1 MNTNFFCV
9 DVWICKTLLYIF
21 YVNNDKQTHNDM
33 TTILSTSGKKAVKIS
48 QDASGM
54 FRAAHVQLSIVFG
67 EPIEDLIELKSYKTQ
82 KAAEKFAAQVLS

>member
-1 MNTNFFCV
+1 M
-9 DVWICKTLLYIF
+9 LYIC

-33 TTILSTSGKKAVKIS
+33 TTILSTSGKKAVKIT

-54 FRAAHVQLSIVFG
+54 FRAAHVSISNTG
-67 EPIEDLIELKSYKTQ
+67 LGTCEDLIQLKSYKTQ

>member
-1 MNTNFFCV
+1 MSY
-9 DVWICKTLLYIF
+9 IC

-33 TTILSTSGKKAVKIS
+33 TILSTSGKKAVKIT

-54 FRAAHVQLSIVFG
+54 FRAAHVQLSTVFG
-67 EPIEDLIELKSYKTQ
+67 EPVEDLIQLKSYKTQ

>member
-1 MNTNFFCV
+1 MM
-9 DVWICKTLLYIF
+9 LYIC